1 MPSSV
6 TFLDFETD
14 LSAPGYMIPFPAIA
28 TTYAPTDGARLWLTH
43 QLPELLERLLSD
55 DSTAIGGHNL
65 ATFDLPVIAEHLPWL
80 RPLLWSK
87 IERGQIVDT
96 MVAQRQIQ
104 INRGAKGPLNLG
116 DCARSVGLPFV
127 DKKDDAIKAIRM
139 GFGRH
144 IGATEIPAED
154 AEYALGDV
162 QVLPEMFE
170 RQYQT
175 GLVSMSDMAQLV
187 EQQFDLALVAARGIR
202 CDGPR
207 VERLAELVAEKIRD
221 LEVLARAQGF
231 LHGKPKKDGTSAR
244 NMRAIQAAIG
254 RAYDAEA
261 WPAYEAARASKATVE
276 ELQRVAGA
284 IPLTE
289 KGGVCTDRLTL
300 EDAPS
305 RALQDLSEWSQMLS
319 IRNKDLPIFRGAVRL
334 PAHTRFNIADT
345 SRSTSGGE
353 DAFNAQNFG
362 KLAGVRECIMARPGT
377 ALVASD
383 LKMGELV
390 GLAQIIVERL
400 GLRTMADKLNT
411 GVDMHAE
418 IGADVLGLPEL
429 PDGSPDW
436 REVKRRM
443 KAGDHEAEEA
453 RDSGKPANF
462 GMNGGMTKAE
472 TFQHYARK
480 SYNQHLTLERSK
492 QVMASWQRRAVDQQA
507 YLAAIKAT
515 GRRIPDPTSQWGYR
529 TVYDC
534 PLPRFENLVRRGL
547 SRTEASNNPFQ
558 RMCMKMAARGLHLI
572 QREQYLPTGRMLGSH
587 AMMFT
592 HDEVVS
598 EVPLELVEEHAALHE
613 ELMCQASREV
623 CPDVF
628 TGADTRAMTHL
639 SKGAKATRSAS
650 GGLGV
655 TPVHMPDSLSKQGK
669 AQEKAQ

>member
-353 DAFNAQNFG
+353 DSFNAQNFG
-362 KLAGVRECIMARPGT
+362 KLPGVRECIMARPGT
-377 ALVASD
+377 ALVSSD

-400 GLRTMADKLNT
+400 GLTTMATKLNT

-418 IGADVLGLPEL
+418 IGADVLGIPEL
-429 PDGSPDW
+429 PDGSPNW
-436 REVKRRM
+436 KEVKRRM
-443 KAGDHEAEEA
+443 AAGDKEAEEA

-480 SYNQHLTLERSK
+480 SYGQLLTLERSQ

-515 GRRIPDPTSQWGYR
+515 GRRIPDPKSRWGYR

-558 RMCMKMAARGLHLI
+558 RMCMKMAIRGLHLI
-572 QREQYLPTGRMLGSH
+572 QREQYLPGGRMLGSH

-598 EVPLELVEEHAALHE
+598 ETPLDLVAEHGALHE
-613 ELMCQASREV
+613 ALMAQASREV
-623 CPDVF
+623 CDRVF
-628 TGADTRAMTHL
+628 AGVDTRALSHL
-639 SKGAKATRSAS
+639 SKGAKATRSAD
-650 GGLGV
+650 GRLGV
-655 TPVHMPDSLSKQGK
+655 TPVHMPDSLSKASK
-669 AQEKAQ
+669 